1 MAFTP
6 KTAPFS
12 GKINA
17 VTLGTGDKAIVIGG
31 QNVMPFYTFDAAIE
45 HAPKIGIEIS
55 DLATQWDAPALKE
68 FYAGCTTMVDFAKKA
83 ETMPG
88 ADFLC
93 LHFESADPNGANR
106 SVADCVADAKAVAEA
121 TTMPI
126 VVMGC
131 KNIEK
136 DGELFS
142 KIAEALQGKNILVL
156 SARNEDYKTV
166 GASVALA
173 YGQKVGAETAD
184 DINLAKQLNIM
195 LKGLSINP
203 ENIVMNIGTAA
214 VGYGFEYV
222 ASTLDRVRLAALA
235 QSDADLQMPIMSP
248 VSPDAGSRIS
258 NIDLAAANDAICIA
272 LCSADGIAK
281 DNEERMKHCHNL
293 LERGMSLGMDATDL
307 WFDPLFLVVKGMQD
321 KQMEVLEAIKMFA
334 SEGLKSTGGLS
345 NNSNGAPKTLRPIMD
360 SALVAMA
367 MMQGLTS
374 AIVNPCDLRLM
385 ETIKSCDIFKNHVL
399 YSDSYLDL

>member
-184 DINLAKQLNIM
+184 DINLAKQLNTVITQM
-195 LKGLSINP
+195 GFNAQS
-203 ENIVMNIGTAA
+203 IVMNVGSAA
-214 VGYGFEYV
+214 AGYGYEYV
-222 ASTLDRVRLAALA
+222 ASTLDRVKDAALKQA
-235 QSDADLQMPIMSP
+235 DAMLEMPIMTP
-248 VSPDAGSRIS
+248 VSADTWGVKEAVMSEEDMPEWGSQEERGIEME
-258 NIDLAAANDAICIA
+258 ITTAAAVLAGGSDAVIMRHPAAIRT
-272 LCSADGIAK
+272 IAK
-281 DNEERMKHCHNL
+281 MIN
-293 LERGMSLGMDATDL
+293 
-307 WFDPLFLVVKGMQD
+307 
-321 KQMEVLEAIKMFA
+321 
-334 SEGLKSTGGLS
+334 
-345 NNSNGAPKTLRPIMD
+345 
-360 SALVAMA
+360 ALM
-367 MMQGLTS
+367 
-374 AIVNPCDLRLM
+374 
-385 ETIKSCDIFKNHVL
+385 
-399 YSDSYLDL
+399 

>member
-31 QNVMPFYTFDAAIE
+31 QNVMPFYTFDAPIE
-45 HAPKIGIEIS
+45 NAPKIGVEIS
-55 DLATQWDAPALKE
+55 DAANAWTAPGLKE
-68 FYAGCTTMVDFAKKA
+68 FYAGCTTMADYAKKA
-83 ETMPG
+83 ETMEG

-93 LHFESADPNGANR
+93 LNFESADPNGANR

-121 TTMPI
+121 VSMPI

-131 KNIEK
+131 KNMEK

-142 KIAEALQGKNILVL
+142 KISEALQGKNILVM
-156 SARNEDYKTV
+156 SAKNEDYKTV

-195 LKGLSINP
+195 LKGLSIKP
-203 ENIVMNIGTAA
+203 ENIIMNIGTAA
-214 VGYGFEYV
+214 VGYGYEYV

-235 QSDADLQMPIMSP
+235 QSDADLQMPIISP
-248 VSPDAGSRIS
+248 VSTDTWGVKESSATEEDEPAWGCQEERAIEMEVST
-258 NIDLAAANDAICIA
+258 AAA
-272 LCSADGIAK
+272 
-281 DNEERMKHCHNL
+281 
-293 LERGMSLGMDATDL
+293 
-307 WFDPLFLVVKGMQD
+307 
-321 KQMEVLEAIKMFA
+321 
-334 SEGLKSTGGLS
+334 GLTGG
-345 NNSNGAPKTLRPIMD
+345 ADAVIMRHP
-360 SALVAMA
+360 A
-367 MMQGLTS
+367 
-374 AIVNPCDLRLM
+374 AIA
-385 ETIKSCDIFKNHVL
+385 TIKKFITELV
-399 YSDSYLDL
+399 

>member
-1 MAFTP
+1 MSFEP
-6 KTAPFS
+6 KKQPYR

-17 VTLGTGDKAIVIGG
+17 VTLGTGDKAVVIGG
-31 QNVMPFYTFDAAIE
+31 QNVLPFYTFDAPIE
-45 HAPKIGIEIS
+45 HAPKIGVEIS
-55 DLATQWDAPALKE
+55 DLAGEWKSAGLSE
-68 FYAGCTTMVDFAKKA
+68 FYAGCTTMVDYAKKA
-83 ETMPG
+83 ETMEG

-106 SVADCVADAKAVAEA
+106 SVADCVNDAKAVADA
-121 TTMPI
+121 VSMPI
-126 VVMGC
+126 VIMGC

-195 LKGLSINP
+195 LKGMGVDGHN
-203 ENIVMNIGTAA
+203 VAMNVGSAA
-214 VGYGFEYV
+214 AGYGFEYV

-248 VSPDAGSRIS
+248 VSPDAWAVKESTASEEDEPEWGSREERAIGMEVS
-258 NIDLAAANDAICIA
+258 TAAANLTGGADAVIMRHPAAVATIKKF
-272 LCSADGIAK
+272 I
-281 DNEERMKHCHNL
+281 
-293 LERGMSLGMDATDL
+293 TDL
-307 WFDPLFLVVKGMQD
+307 V
-321 KQMEVLEAIKMFA
+321 
-334 SEGLKSTGGLS
+334 
-345 NNSNGAPKTLRPIMD
+345 
-360 SALVAMA
+360 
-367 MMQGLTS
+367 
-374 AIVNPCDLRLM
+374 
-385 ETIKSCDIFKNHVL
+385 
-399 YSDSYLDL
+399 